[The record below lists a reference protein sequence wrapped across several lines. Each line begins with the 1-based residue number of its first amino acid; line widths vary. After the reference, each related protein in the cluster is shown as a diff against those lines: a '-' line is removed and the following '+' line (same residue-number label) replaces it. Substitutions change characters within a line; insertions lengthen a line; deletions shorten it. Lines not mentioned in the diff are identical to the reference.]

1 MRKNIPEPQQNGF
14 EMIGRLCLAGLT
26 IAGIGALIELY
37 EGQKKI
43 PTPEEQITQA
53 QKNREEINKMK
64 AQPMQQ
70 APQPENKSKWIDPS
84 EHTVPLDIRT
94 DR

>member
-1 MRKNIPEPQQNGF
+1 MGNRIPVPEQNGF

-37 EGQKKI
+37 EGQKTT
-43 PTPEEQITQA
+43 PTPAEQINQA
-53 QKNREEINKMK
+53 RKNDEEISKMK
-64 AQPMQQ
+64 AQPT
-70 APQPENKSKWIDPS
+70 PQPENKSKWMDPAD
-84 EHTVPLDIRT
+84 HTIPLDIRN